1 MADKRIDEL
10 EAAASVTANDLFVL
24 EQAGTAKK
32 LEAFTLETWLLQ
44 LAQGHGGIST
54 IAKTGSAGTDPVVDT
69 YTITFAD
76 TTTTTFQ
83 VTNGVKGD
91 QGVQTYVYIK
101 YAAHEPT
108 ADADMTD
115 TPSAW
120 IGFCATTA
128 STAPTTY
135 ASYSW
140 YEYKGAR
147 VFIKYSDRDP
157 IADSDLTDT
166 PSAWMGVCTTTSDT
180 APTAYTAYS
189 WYETKGAQGD
199 PGNNITIE
207 STSIQYQ
214 AWTSGTQYPTG
225 TWEDNPP
232 PVTPGNYMWTRTIV
246 NYSDGGQTVAYST
259 ARWGMDGSGAVG
271 SVNNQLPDQDGN
283 VTLTASDVG
292 ALADSYQ
299 PPVTSVNNKTGT
311 VVLDN
316 TDVNAPL
323 SLSMS
328 ATLSSAGWYR
338 VLQTNDRAGQSFDF
352 AICRKGASA
361 DNEVHS
367 VTLGVLYGGKYPW
380 MNENS
385 GSGTNQL
392 IDKIRY
398 TYDSS
403 YAYADIH
410 YTGSSANTVYV
421 DIRPHGAADNNQSIA
436 KNLTSVND
444 APTGETVLTVYS
456 FLSNT
461 TESGSVSGSSGFT
474 VNEVDVKQDGR
485 TVYVHCYVTGSIPA
499 STSTA
504 VCSVSGVSLPTVR
517 IRWLAGGGAN
527 AYDATTPVYATMST
541 AGTINVYSNTA
552 ISAVN
557 ITIAYIV

>member
-10 EAAASVTANDLFVL
+10 EEATSITSNDLFVL
-24 EQAGTAKK
+24 EQASTAKK
-32 LEAFTLETWLLQ
+32 LTGQTMTNFLLS
-44 LAQGHGGIST
+44 LANGHGGIST
-54 IAKTGSAGTDPVVDT
+54 IAKTSSSGTDPVVDT

-101 YAAHEPT
+101 YSNRE
-108 ADADMTD
+108 
-115 TPSAW
+115 
-120 IGFCATTA
+120 
-128 STAPTTY
+128 
-135 ASYSW
+135 
-140 YEYKGAR
+140 
-147 VFIKYSDRDP
+147 P

-166 PSAWMGVCTTTSDT
+166 PSDWMGICSTTAAT
-180 APTAYTAYS
+180 APTAYGDYS
-189 WYETKGAQGD
+189 WYEIKGAHGD
-199 PGNNITIE
+199 PGNDVTIS
-207 STSIQYQ
+207 STSVQYQ

-225 TWEDNPP
+225 TWLDNPP
-232 PVTPGNYMWTRTIV
+232 AVTPGNYLWTRTIV
-246 NYSDGGQTVAYST
+246 NYSDGGQTVSYSV
-259 ARWGMDGSGAVG
+259 ARWGMDGSGSVA

-316 TDVNAPL
+316 TDVTAPL
-323 SLSMS
+323 GLSMS
-328 ATLSSAGWYR
+328 ASLSSAGWYR
-338 VLQTNDRAGQSFDF
+338 VLQTNDLAGQSFDF
-352 AICRKGASA
+352 AICRKGTAA

-367 VTLGVLYGGKYPW
+367 ISLGVLYGGKYPW

-398 TYDSS
+398 SHDAN

-436 KNLTSVND
+436 KGLSAVAD
-444 APTGETVLTVYS
+444 APTGETILATHNFQSNNTLMQISSASVSLYNCSGSISPSTISFAYNSEKTILQLSAAITLTITSRDGTNLGFKFNLPFAYNGPTSQVYVGFQTKYTDESVYMTLTNGSSEVL
-456 FLSNT
+456 FRT
-461 TESGSVSGSSGFT
+461 TESYHS
-474 VNEVDVKQDGR
+474 
-485 TVYVHCYVTGSIPA
+485 
-499 STSTA
+499 
-504 VCSVSGVSLPTVR
+504 
-517 IRWLAGGGAN
+517 
-527 AYDATTPVYATMST
+527 MT
-541 AGTINVYSNTA
+541 AGAVRFYVLQTTIYMN
-552 ISAVN
+552 
-557 ITIAYIV
+557 